1 MTVNVAAAV
10 APPTA
15 APITWDELQ
24 SRCTA
29 AARLALKSD
38 AYGWQDIEEVAA
50 DLLLKVWET
59 VPQSAATTWTVPLR
73 SSLRGPAPT
82 YSQKLAQKSKDDV
95 VTLHERAAVA
105 AVAAPTFTHLYNW
118 ACNLRRSLDRQR
130 ARDLTEGANRAA
142 EDAFTAELVAAEEGD
157 RAAGALTER
166 TEFVP
171 VDGKPNRYRIGTSY
185 GVRLADTGT
194 AHRAARD
201 LLSDLGVNR
210 LGRAYPLAYCAARSG
225 ALFSMDL
232 GAAEMTAQL
241 ADELKTTPRALTM
254 QLTRARRAL
263 PSVKADRDRRD
274 HAAALGMVD
283 AGGIAR
289 KPTNSRTHSAD
300 LDPRDRR
307 PEEAPVRTVVSEEML
322 TIRLGEYLGAVVA
335 LTACAPLGV
344 KVTTPDR
351 RPAWARSL
359 KGATAA
365 RLAHAAKLRD
375 RRAAL
380 RSAEGETA
388 TA

>member
-1 MTVNVAAAV
+1 MTVNVAAVV

-38 AYGWQDIEEVAA
+38 AYGWQDTEEVAA

-59 VPQSAATTWTVPLR
+59 VPQAAATTATVPLR
-73 SSLRGPAPT
+73 SSLRGPAVI
-82 YSQKLAQKSKDDV
+82 YSQKSAQKSKDDA
-95 VTLHERAAVA
+95 VTMHERAAVA
-105 AVAAPTFTHLYNW
+105 AVAAPNFTTLYNW

-142 EDAFTAELVAAEEGD
+142 EDHFTAELVAAEEGN

-166 TEFVP
+166 TELVP
-171 VDGKPNRYRIGTSY
+171 VAGKPNRYRVGTSY
-185 GVRLADTGT
+185 GVRLTDAGT

-201 LLSDLGVNR
+201 LLGALGVNR

-307 PEEAPVRTVVSEEML
+307 PEEAPMRTVVDESILIDRLRESL
-322 TIRLGEYLGAVVA
+322 TMCAA
-335 LTACAPLGV
+335 MAACAPLGV
-344 KVTTPDR
+344 KITAPDR
-351 RPAWARSL
+351 RPAWARNL
-359 KGATAA
+359 KGATAT
-365 RLAHAAKLRD
+365 RLAHAAKLRE
-375 RRAAL
+375 RRAAQ
-380 RSAEGETA
+380 RSAEEETC
-388 TA
+388 